1 MKKKTNEVPFDGER
15 FKKAIARRGESAR
28 NIAEEMGASNA
39 YWTSRAKYGS
49 ISQRDAV
56 WLETVKGITPD
67 EYAPVVTVE
76 QSAVDPTNLR
86 PVLRGVVKD
95 TINERVSNDE
105 FIKAVQAI
113 IRPAVRDVMREERD
127 AIIEAVTDA
136 VKTVLE

>member
-15 FKKAIARRGESAR
+15 FKKAIARRGEPASKT
-28 NIAEEMGASNA
+28 AEEMGMSHS
-39 YWTSRAKYGS
+39 YFSMRARIGT
-49 ISQRDAV
+49 ITQRDAA
-56 WLETVKGITPD
+56 WLEHVKGITPD
-67 EYAPVVTVE
+67 EYAPIVTAE

-113 IRPAVRDVMREERD
+113 IRPAVREVMREERA

-136 VKTVLE
+136 VKTALE